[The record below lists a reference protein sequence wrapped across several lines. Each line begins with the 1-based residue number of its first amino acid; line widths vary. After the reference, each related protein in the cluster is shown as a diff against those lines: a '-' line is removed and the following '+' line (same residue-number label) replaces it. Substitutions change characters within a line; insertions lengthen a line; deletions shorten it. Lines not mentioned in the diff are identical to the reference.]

1 MDAVTVLRVALP
13 TSPEQLLLWSHVALL
28 WILVNYGHRLD
39 PLTRSEARAIGGAA
53 LRRWRVGVGLR
64 AGFGALLVTGLAGT
78 EPAGIGLGAAFFVG
92 AALLP
97 LVRVG
102 GMRNESAGGWSELRA
117 EWEIAVN
124 VVVLGGTALLV
135 GAGGGGL
142 RVAILAL
149 PTSATVISA
158 ALLTA
163 GGALFLVRGG
173 THVVRGVLEKGS
185 TLPGHRSALDDDEPR
200 HGVTIGN
207 IERLLIYLF
216 ALTGSHAA
224 IGLVLAAKG
233 VVRAVEWQDRAL
245 VEYFLIGTLASAG
258 LAALVGIWI
267 GTVLRLS

>member
-1 MDAVTVLRVALP
+1 MDVVTVLRVALP

-28 WILVNYGHRLD
+28 WMLVNYGHRLD
-39 PLTRSEARAIGGAA
+39 PLGQIEARALDRAA
-53 LRRWRVGVGLR
+53 LRRWRLVVGLR
-64 AGFGALLVTGLAGT
+64 AGVGALLAAALAGWGR
-78 EPAGIGLGAAFFVG
+78 AGIGLGAVFFAG

-97 LVRVG
+97 LIRVRW
-102 GMRNESAGGWSELRA
+102 MRRETPTGWSDLRG
-117 EWEIAVN
+117 EWELAVN
-124 VVVLGGTALLV
+124 VLVLAGSAVLV
-135 GAGGGGL
+135 GAGGD
-142 RVAILAL
+142 RFDVALLEL
-149 PTSATVISA
+149 PISSRGISA
-158 ALLTA
+158 SLLTA
-163 GGALFLVRGG
+163 GGALFLLRGG

-185 TLPGHRSALDDDEPR
+185 TLPGAGSGLGEHEPR

-258 LAALVGIWI
+258 LAALVGIGL
-267 GTVLRLS
+267 GTVLGLS